1 MNTNKV
7 PADWD
12 TWRTIQLQTRRRDGT
27 WVATPVSLVVVDGH
41 AYFRSYD
48 AAGKYKRLR
57 NFAEVRV
64 APSTFRGRP
73 VGPVQNGHARQVE
86 GDEARLAAE
95 ALARRYPLLHRRMVP
110 WIHRRKGWTTVHFE
124 LTSDADTD

>member
-1 MNTNKV
+1 MNNKV
-7 PADWD
+7 VPSDWA
-12 TWRTIQLQTRRRDGT
+12 TWRTMQLQTRRRDGS

-57 NFAEVRV
+57 NFSEVRV
-64 APSTFRGRP
+64 ARSTFGGRP
-73 VGPVQNGHARQVE
+73 LEPVQNGHARLLE
-86 GDEARLAAE
+86 GAEARLASE

-110 WIHRRKGWTTVHFE
+110 WIHRRKGWTTVHYE
-124 LTSDADTD
+124 LTRDSTD